1 MRYHVYLAGPF
12 FTREQKAVMD
22 EAKQMLE
29 KFGLVV
35 CDPRDLNPVISDLPP
50 VIKRPAEFYKK
61 IFQGNVIGIGDSFSI
76 IAWTDIK
83 DTGTAF
89 ELGVAWAMIMPIIT
103 FSTMNMS
110 SNVMLAQAAGGHFKS
125 LQALGAFISANL
137 GMFEAEQD
145 IELEQA
151 LAAVG
156 KAEANE

>member
-12 FTREQKAVMD
+12 FTPEQKSVMD
-22 EAKQMLE
+22 EAKALLLAH
-29 KFGLVV
+29 GLKV

-50 VIKRPAEFYKK
+50 GAKHPPEFYKN
-61 IFQGNVIGIGDSFSI
+61 IFQGNVVGIGDSFSI

-89 ELGVAWAMIMPIIT
+89 ELGVAWAMTTPIIT
-103 FSTMNMS
+103 FSATNMS

-137 GMFEAEQD
+137 EIFEEEQD
-145 IELEQA
+145 IKLEQA
-151 LAAVG
+151 LAAIG